1 VDIGLP
7 GFNAYRPGIV
17 SGSLSSRTDGHDVR
31 QVEAPTPYACFMTE
45 RRPYPSDLSD
55 ARWALIAPR
64 LTAWRQARTD
74 AGVSGRTPTHDLRD
88 IFNAILYINR
98 TGIAWRYL
106 PHDFP
111 PYRTVYGY
119 FAAWSKEGIFTELN
133 YQLTGLVRD
142 HHGRTTEPTASIM
155 DSQSVKTS
163 TNVPL
168 STQGTDAGKK
178 VVGRKRGI
186 LTDTLGLLLA
196 VTVTA
201 ASASDNTIG
210 INLLNQATTTHPTLT
225 KTWVDAGFKNRVVEH
240 GAALGV
246 DVETVTKDP
255 QAKGFSVVKR
265 RWVVERTIG
274 WLMHHRRLVRDYE
287 ARPDNSASMITI
299 AMIDNLAKRLTTE
312 TTPTWRE
319 PLQPQHTQNT

>member
-1 VDIGLP
+1 
-7 GFNAYRPGIV
+7 
-17 SGSLSSRTDGHDVR
+17 
-31 QVEAPTPYACFMTE
+31 MTA
-45 RRPYPSDLSD
+45 RRAYPSDLSD

-74 AGVSGRTPTHDLRD
+74 AGVSGRTPTHDLRE
-88 IFNAILYINR
+88 IFNAILYVNR

-111 PYRTVYGY
+111 PHPTVYGY

-142 HHGRTTEPTASIM
+142 HHGRTIAPTASIM

-178 VVGRKRGI
+178 IVGRKRGI
-186 LTDTLGLLLA
+186 ITDTLGLLLA
-196 VTVTA
+196 VIVTA
-201 ASASDNTIG
+201 ASTSDNTIG
-210 INLLNQATTTHPTLT
+210 ADLLDQATTTYPTLT
-225 KTWVDAGFKNRVVEH
+225 KTWADAGFKNRVIEH
-240 GAALGV
+240 GAHLGV
-246 DVETVTKDP
+246 DVEIVTKDP
-255 QAKGFSVVKR
+255 QVKGFSVVKR

-287 ARPDNSASMITI
+287 ARPDNSASMITL